1 MKAFTFMQ
9 ASNCTGDP
17 PMKIPLSIYAAGLA
31 ALLAGPSMAGDPAK
45 SDAPRDLMHADKDG
59 DGRVSRDEAAAA
71 KGSTKSGEWFDKV
84 DQNKDGYVTKEEMSQ
99 AREMRHEHHEEM
111 KEKAA
116 GRFKDAD
123 ANSDGQI
130 SLDEAQAKM
139 PKVAE
144 NFSTLD
150 ADKNGSLSKQEFK
163 KAAKHGKSKGKSK
176 GKQQGKPEAPPP
188 PS

>member
-1 MKAFTFMQ
+1 
-9 ASNCTGDP
+9 
-17 PMKIPLSIYAAGLA
+17 MKISLSIYAAALA

-45 SDAPRDLMHADKDG
+45 SDDAPRDLMHADKDG
-59 DGRVSRDEAAAA
+59 DGRVSRDEATA
-71 KGSTKSGEWFDKV
+71 KGSTKSGDWFDKV
-84 DQNKDGYVTKEEMSQ
+84 DQNKDGYVTKDELNQ
-99 AREMRHEHHEEM
+99 ARDMRHEHHDQM

-150 ADKNGSLSKQEFK
+150 ADKNGVLSKQEFK
-163 KAAKHGKSKGKSK
+163 KGAKQAKSKGKSK
-176 GKQQGKPEAPPP
+176 GKQQGKPQGKPEAPPP
-188 PS
+188 QS